1 MKSKQYVF
9 LSNMWKSGEMQ
20 QLGFWGQIELPC
32 DPKTPSLL
40 TAPAEPLNLP
50 WEPQL
55 LGTSLWTHSR
65 RPAAPPGSTPSPS
78 LQRSPQTFQTV
89 TIDWRRL
96 LRGLKPPTAAARLVN
111 GSTLAD
117 HLRAAGGGSLE
128 SCSCVPARLLRS
140 TVDHKGGEKKKRRL
154 RGPLRLSRK
163 WKVRK
168 LETFK
173 VTGLM
178 KDWLWLLYLTGAA
191 LHGALSN
198 SRRKK
203 KKAPQDLRAADGA
216 AEKKKKKKKKQ
227 RKDLCNC
234 SKTAWDQVEFLN
246 FASTSWDPLISSRLD
261 EVQN

>member
-78 LQRSPQTFQTV
+78 LQRSPQTFETV

-140 TVDHKGGEKKKRRL
+140 TVDHKGGGKKKEGCE
-154 RGPLRLSRK
+154 GP
-163 WKVRK
+163 W
-168 LETFK
+168 
-173 VTGLM
+173 
-178 KDWLWLLYLTGAA
+178 DW
-191 LHGALSN
+191 
-198 SRRKK
+198 
-203 KKAPQDLRAADGA
+203 
-216 AEKKKKKKKKQ
+216 AENGK
-227 RKDLCNC
+227 
-234 SKTAWDQVEFLN
+234 
-246 FASTSWDPLISSRLD
+246 
-261 EVQN
+261 